1 MSDIDDMRGLTA
13 LKAIQRDIID
23 PVSRSKV
30 ISIIQP
36 YTESMF
42 PKSGDLSKEIWT
54 QELSWVS
61 IERAEIFEKI
71 AKKSNNLDYSDIEYA
86 SVVIKHTFLL
96 ANLSSDGKVLDELQ
110 RLIHNFLASAPQP
123 LPTEEEVK
131 ITVNNALKDL
141 KSEHM
146 DLATEDFIKMQSLFI
161 FDKDLKTEFS
171 DGLTKLQLH
180 FVLEVL
186 FAGMVDFY
194 CQQVTSVKG
203 LAPIF
208 TLLNFADKENGAN
221 LWGYTYVQANN
232 RLNLIVDWS
241 KKHQEILDTMR
252 LGAKIFGERF
262 VSDSTFSP
270 LGITYYLKLPENE
283 NILNF
288 FKKVNFN

>member
-1 MSDIDDMRGLTA
+1 MSDIDDIRGLTA
-13 LKAIQRDIID
+13 LKAIQKDIID

-36 YTESMF
+36 YIESIF
-42 PKSGDLSKEIWT
+42 PKSGDLSKEILT

-61 IERAEIFEKI
+61 IERAELFEKI
-71 AKKSNNLDYSDIEYA
+71 AKQSNNLDYSDIEYA

-161 FDKDLKTEFS
+161 FDKDFKTEFS
-171 DGLTKLQLH
+171 DGLTKLQLP

-194 CQQVTSVKG
+194 CQQVTSVKR
-203 LAPIF
+203 LAPTF

-232 RLNLIVDWS
+232 RLNLIVDWL
-241 KKHQEILDTMR
+241 KKHQEIQDTMR

-262 VSDSTFSP
+262 LSDSTFSP

-288 FKKVNFN
+288 FKKVNIN